1 MPSLD
6 KYLSARSR
14 DRHSVKNARDVF
26 CHNGSEDEGDF
37 IPRFKGDDIIV
48 VDVPVMAVN
57 AARRVQITSAGT
69 VRSQHG
75 AQPTSVDSTVLYQG
89 WIQRKQLL

>member
-26 CHNGSEDEGDF
+26 SHDDSEDEGDE
-37 IPRFKGDDIIV
+37 PQFKGDDNIV

-57 AARRVQITSAGT
+57 AARRV
-69 VRSQHG
+69 
-75 AQPTSVDSTVLYQG
+75 
-89 WIQRKQLL
+89 